1 MRSRRWSEVRAVRS
15 DIADVVSLDVE
26 DDQSR
31 GGGIQS
37 VDRAVQILEL
47 LARNGRTAVG
57 EVAAELGVHKLTAS
71 GC

>member
-1 MRSRRWSEVRAVRS
+1 VPTGGAR
-15 DIADVVSLDVE
+15 VVPLDVE

-57 EVAAELGVHKLTAS
+57 EVAA
-71 GC
+71 